1 MDALPIKPATPHRP
15 PARAPA
21 APGKRPAHA
30 ASAHGAAGHAAAAP
44 ATPDDLAALAQQSQF
59 DRIAAMQA
67 EQQREFNALRD
78 LAMQQVKRDDAAMN
92 AWIKLI

>member
-1 MDALPIKPATPHRP
+1 MDALPIKPVAPHRL

-21 APGKRPAHA
+21 AAAAAKRP
-30 ASAHGAAGHAAAAP
+30 GHAAAPHAHAPAAP
-44 ATPDDLAALAQQSQF
+44 ATPDDLAALAQQSRF
-59 DRIAAMQA
+59 DQIAAMQA

-78 LAMQQVKRDDAAMN
+78 LAMQQVKHDDAAMN